1 MRYSLDY
8 WTERRNDFRTSLL
21 IDAAINAASSHDVF
35 TAAQELLEQHTPPDV
50 VIRVLTRSTK
60 RRRYPESE
68 IPGSST
74 DSPR

>member
-1 MRYSLDY
+1 MRYSPDY
-8 WTERRNDFRTSLL
+8 RADRRTDFRTSLL

-60 RRRYPESE
+60 RRRYPESG
-68 IPGSST
+68 IARSST
-74 DSPR
+74 DSS